1 MTTDVRLLVYSAILT
16 WVMLVV
22 ASSMRSRSWTSRGMR
37 VAFGNREDVPEAS
50 PAAGRAD
57 RAARNMLE
65 NMILFVAVLVAA
77 YRAGASQESLDLG
90 ARLFFYSRVSYF
102 LVYLAGISY
111 IRTLFWLS
119 SMVGIGVIAAA
130 AL

>member
-37 VAFGNREDVPEAS
+37 VAFGNRENVPEAS
-50 PAAGRAD
+50 PAAARAD

-77 YRAGASQESLDLG
+77 HRAGASQESLDLG

-119 SMVGIGVIAAA
+119 GMVGVGVIAAA

>member
-1 MTTDVRLLVYSAILT
+1 
-16 WVMLVV
+16 
-22 ASSMRSRSWTSRGMR
+22 
-37 VAFGNREDVPEAS
+37 
-50 PAAGRAD
+50 
-57 RAARNMLE
+57 MLE

-77 YRAGASQESLDLG
+77 HRAGASQESLDLG

-119 SMVGIGVIAAA
+119 GMVGVGVIAAA